1 MMEVRMLGSVTFQ
14 KVRSGFAPRSAE
26 ASMMRRSK
34 RSSLA

>member
-14 KVRSGFAPRSAE
+14 NVLSGVTPRSAE

-34 RSSLA
+34 RSSRA

>member
-1 MMEVRMLGSVTFQ
+1 MEVLMLGSVTFQ
-14 KVRSGFAPRSAE
+14 NVRIGVTPKSAE